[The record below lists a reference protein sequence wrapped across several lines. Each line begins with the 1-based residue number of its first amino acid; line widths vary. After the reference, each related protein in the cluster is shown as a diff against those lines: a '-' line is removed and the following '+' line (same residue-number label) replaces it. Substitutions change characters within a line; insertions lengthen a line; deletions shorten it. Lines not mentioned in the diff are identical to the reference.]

1 MIRQDYIM
9 RMIEQLIRVL
19 LKILFN
25 KETGNYQ
32 EAINNID
39 NAFSNILGLD
49 YNLINTLSVKDIM
62 SLLRISKDDVRVSV
76 NCIVIAKLLKE
87 RTEIINLSNKE
98 NLNSV
103 YTYQKSLGLYLEGI
117 LNNKNM
123 DLSLSD
129 YFIDVKEIVKIIA
142 DEIPQEIR
150 FRLFK
155 FYELLG
161 EYDKAEDELFK
172 LKNLD
177 DPNIEG
183 EAILFYR
190 NLEKLNDVELKK
202 GSLSKEEIA
211 QGLSEFIK
219 KTS

>member
-9 RMIEQLIRVL
+9 RMIEQLIKVL
-19 LKILFN
+19 SKILFN

-49 YNLINTLSVKDIM
+49 YNLINTLSVKDII

-76 NCIVIAKLLKE
+76 KCIIIAKLLKE
-87 RTEIINLSNKE
+87 RAEIENLSDKE

-103 YTYQKSLGLYLEGI
+103 YAYQKSLGLYLEGI
-117 LNNKNM
+117 LNNKSM
-123 DLSLSD
+123 DISLSD
-129 YFIDVKEIVKIIA
+129 YYLDVKEIVKIIA

-161 EYDKAEDELFK
+161 EYDKAEDELFR
-172 LKNLD
+172 LKELGYHG
-177 DPNIEG
+177 IEDEG
-183 EAILFYR
+183 IKFYT
-190 NLEKLNDVELKK
+190 NLEKLDDIDLKK
-202 GSLSKEEIA
+202 GNLYKEEIA